1 MTNLNSELNET
12 SLQQLF
18 DALEDRGG
26 KDYTLGY
33 VFSLMHRFMDDNPK
47 LRKHI
52 ENSISDIRTLNKT
65 SPWLKKEI

>member
-1 MTNLNSELNET
+1 MSNLSSELNET

-18 DALEDRGG
+18 DALESRGG

-33 VFSLMHRFMDDNPK
+33 VFSLMHRFMNDNPK

-52 ENSISDIRTLNKT
+52 ENSISDIHTLNKT

>member
-1 MTNLNSELNET
+1 MKNISSELNET

-18 DALEDRGG
+18 DALEARGG

-33 VFSLMHRFMDDNPK
+33 VFSMLHRFMNDNPK
-47 LRKHI
+47 LRKEI
-52 ENSISDIRTLNKT
+52 EHSINNIHKLNKT